1 MSSKGFELLKISSGE
16 LQAGQPAPWAVCDAK
31 GQELLKKGA
40 LVPSEDF
47 LRLLEQVGYFAREV
61 VAGPVRQPVTFKG
74 RVNPFAE
81 FDDLCLQLE
90 SLFADLETRRQLSP
104 GSVKRRIQDIIVNLQ
119 GLVRYDADALMGAV
133 HLSDRFEYH
142 VHHPMQIAVLT
153 ELILERLKV
162 PQDVRLSTLSAAL
175 TSNLAMNPYQKA
187 LNQQKGPLS
196 DAQRKMINTHPL
208 MSANKLRQSGVDDEL
223 WIELVEQHHEKVDG
237 TGYPRGLRGNQI
249 RHEALVL
256 ALADV
261 YSAMV
266 TPRVYRGPLKLTE
279 SLKDLFIQRGSSFD
293 DKLTRIFINELGL
306 YPPGIYVRLN
316 NGELAVVVGRSSDF
330 KAPFVASIKKPD
342 GNMHP
347 SPRRRNSGEEEFGIR
362 HVCDPTDRVRVDPS
376 QLWGFDALR
385 VNIKVDLSNVDP
397 FIRGLR

>member
-1 MSSKGFELLKISSGE
+1 MTSKGFDLLKISSGE
-16 LQAGQPAPWAVCDAK
+16 LQVGQPTPWAVLDDR

-40 LVPSEDF
+40 LIPSEDF
-47 LRLLEQVGYFAREV
+47 LRLLEQVGFFAREV
-61 VAGPVRQPVTFKG
+61 TTSLVRQPLIFKE

-90 SLFADLETRRQLSP
+90 TLFADLEARRKLSP
-104 GSVKRRIQDIIVNLQ
+104 GNVQRRVQDIVVNLQ

-133 HLSDRFEYH
+133 HLSDRFEYQ

-162 PQDVRLSTLSAAL
+162 RQEVRLSTLSAAL
-175 TSNLAMNPYQKA
+175 TSNLAMNPYQST
-187 LNQQKGPLS
+187 LDQQSEPLS
-196 DAQRKMINTHPL
+196 DIQRKIINVHPL
-208 MSANKLRQSGVDDEL
+208 MSAARLREAGVDDEL
-223 WIELVEQHHEKVDG
+223 WIELVEQHHEKIDG
-237 TGYPRGLRGNQI
+237 SGYPKGLKVDSI
-249 RHEALVL
+249 RREALVL

-266 TPRVYRGPLKLTE
+266 TPRVYRGPIKLTE
-279 SLKDLFIQRGSSFD
+279 SIKDLFTQRGSKFD
-293 DKLTRIFINELGL
+293 DKLTRLFINELGL

-330 KAPFVASIKKPD
+330 KAPFVASIKKSD
-342 GNMHP
+342 GSIH
-347 SPRRRNSGEEEFGIR
+347 SFPRRRNTSVGEFGISY
-362 HVCDPTDRVRVDPS
+362 VCDPSECVRVDPS

-385 VNIKVDLSNVDP
+385 VNIKVDLSSVDA
-397 FIRGLR
+397 FIRGLH